1 MRADANGKTAGESDE
16 AFLAY
21 LQYRDTPP
29 PRTLRAARV
38 RVRPDA
44 PQPPRTW
51 REWITKYDWEARAA
65 AWDSRHS
72 VMSGYIV
79 PPRRE
84 GPDREIVPHDTADV
98 SASRREA
105 LAVATTLKNYIR
117 EAISALKGYGGT
129 RVKFRREGAE
139 VTIDLDSVIRALA
152 EWRNIVAWGRQ
163 VPPEITAALHA
174 IMLQRAGEDQG
185 DDGDVTPEAIAQLLQ
200 ALPSR
205 KGA

>member
-16 AFLAY
+16 AFLAF

-29 PRTLRAARV
+29 PRTLRSARA

-51 REWITKYDWEARAA
+51 KEWSKKYDWEARAG
-65 AWDSRHS
+65 AWDLRHQP
-72 VMSGYIV
+72 GLEYIAPV
-79 PPRRE
+79 RV
-84 GPDREIVPHDTADV
+84 GPDREVMPHDTADV

-105 LAVATTLKNYIR
+105 LAVATTLKHYIK

-129 RVKFRREGAE
+129 RVKFKQSGAE